1 MVYIFLDIDGVLNT
15 EAEWKRNKKIIK
27 KLIPYISLF
36 ACIIFIY
43 LACTSVVEKGAWIN
57 VVSGDSMYPT
67 LEDGQII
74 FSDDAEEIRRG
85 DIVTSFFPEYMEDR
99 KEELLVKRVIGLP
112 GEEVLIDE
120 TGVYINN
127 QKLEEE
133 YLTEQAKKT
142 TYFTQSPISQKL
154 QENEYFLMGDN
165 RKISF
170 DSRSFGVIKRE
181 QILYKQAE
189 GVTKLFWRNTIMFV
203 GVMIA
208 AFILYG
214 VLNVVF
220 CELIRLQR
228 RRCRVKCTKRSL
240 DKNRT

>member
-1 MVYIFLDIDGVLNT
+1 MR
-15 EAEWKRNKKIIK
+15 KRNKKIIK
-27 KLIPYISLF
+27 QLIPYISLF
-36 ACIIFIY
+36 VCMIFIY

-57 VVSGDSMYPT
+57 VVNGDSMYPT

-154 QENEYFLMGDN
+154 QDNEYFLMGDN

-170 DSRSFGVIKRE
+170 DSRSFGIIKRE

-228 RRCRVKCTKRSL
+228 RRCRVKCTKGSL

>member
-1 MVYIFLDIDGVLNT
+1 MR
-15 EAEWKRNKKIIK
+15 KRNEKIIK
-27 KLIPYISLF
+27 QLIPYISLF
-36 ACIIFIY
+36 VCMIFIY
-43 LACTSVVEKGAWIN
+43 LAYTSVVEKGAWI
-57 VVSGDSMYPT
+57 
-67 LEDGQII
+67 
-74 FSDDAEEIRRG
+74 
-85 DIVTSFFPEYMEDR
+85 
-99 KEELLVKRVIGLP
+99 
-112 GEEVLIDE
+112 
-120 TGVYINN
+120 
-127 QKLEEE
+127 EE

-220 CELIRLQR
+220 FELIRLQR
-228 RRCRVKCTKRSL
+228 RRCLVKCTKRSL